1 MNHPK
6 LEIENELI
14 AKGHKYICGV
24 DESGVGAFAGGFT
37 VGALILDLSKPYI
50 EGIDDSKKL
59 TKKKKRELEPLIKES
74 CIDYS
79 VVYVSA
85 KEINEAYKE
94 VQGQTGSFRK
104 LHLNA
109 MRQAVLNL
117 KVKPDYV
124 IVDGV
129 YIVPN
134 ISIKQIAVIKGDQK
148 SASVAGASILAR
160 VYRERVM
167 EELATK
173 YNGYTHWQETYGY
186 CSTQEIVAL
195 NKLGVTPEH
204 RTCFIEDTL
213 NHKTG
218 KIKEVNGKLIMKEC
232 PKSKGTGLCQ
242 CPCDYIKYA
251 KEYQLEVGC
260 PNGKQNTRI

>member
-1 MNHPK
+1 MNYPK

-14 AKGHKYICGV
+14 ARGYKYICGI

-59 TKKKKRELEPLIKES
+59 TKKKKRELEPLIKEH

-85 KEINEAYKE
+85 KEINEAYKDAKR
-94 VQGQTGSFRK
+94 QTGSFRK

-109 MRQAVLNL
+109 MRQAILNL
-117 KVKPDYV
+117 KVRPDCI
-124 IVDGV
+124 IVDGM
-129 YIVPN
+129 YEVPDIN
-134 ISIKQIAVIKGDQK
+134 IEQGAIIKGDQK
-148 SASVAGASILAR
+148 SASIGGASILAR

-173 YNGYTHWQETYGY
+173 YNGYTHWKDTYGY
-186 CSTQEIVAL
+186 CSIQEIVAL
-195 NKLGVTPEH
+195 NKLGATQEH
-204 RTCFIEDTL
+204 RVCFIKDTL

-218 KIKEVNGKLIMKEC
+218 KIQEVNGKLVMKEC
-232 PKSKGTGLCQ
+232 PKSKDNALCK
-242 CPCDYIKYA
+242 CPCEYIKYV
-251 KEYQLEVGC
+251 KEYQLDVRC
-260 PNGKQNTRI
+260 PNGK

>member
-1 MNHPK
+1 MDNQK
-6 LEIENELI
+6 LQIEHELI
-14 AKGHKYICGV
+14 ANGYKYICGI

-37 VGALILDLSKPYI
+37 VGAVILDLSKPYI
-50 EGIDDSKKL
+50 DGIDDSKKL
-59 TKKKKRELEPLIKES
+59 SKKKKRELEPQIKAS

-85 KEINEAYKE
+85 KEINDAYIQGKE
-94 VQGQTGSFRK
+94 QVGSFRK

-109 MRQAVLNL
+109 MQQAVLNL
-117 KVKPDYV
+117 KARPDYI

-129 YIVPN
+129 YKIPN
-134 ISIKQIAVIKGDQK
+134 INIEQQAIIRGDQK
-148 SASVAGASILAR
+148 SITIGGASILAR

-173 YNGYTHWQETYGY
+173 YKGYNHWKDTYGY

-195 NKLGVTPEH
+195 NKLGATPEH
-204 RTCFIEDTL
+204 RICFIEDTL

-218 KIKEVNGKLIMKEC
+218 KIEEVNGKLVMKEC
-232 PKSKGTGLCQ
+232 PKNNK
-242 CPCDYIKYA
+242 CPCEYIKYT
-251 KEYQLEVGC
+251 KEYQLDVRC
-260 PNGKQNTRI
+260 PNGKQLSTS

>member
-1 MNHPK
+1 MSYPK

-14 AKGHKYICGV
+14 AKGHKYICGI

-59 TKKKKRELEPLIKES
+59 SKKKKRELEPLIKEH

-85 KEINEAYKE
+85 KEINETYIRAFRQ
-94 VQGQTGSFRK
+94 VGSFRK

-134 ISIKQIAVIKGDQK
+134 ISIKQKAVIKGDQK
-148 SASVAGASILAR
+148 SVTIGGASILAR

-167 EELATK
+167 EALATK
-173 YNGYTHWQETYGY
+173 YNGYAHWQETYGY

-195 NKLGVTPEH
+195 NKLGATPEH
-204 RTCFIEDTL
+204 RICFIEDTL

-218 KIKEVNGKLIMKEC
+218 KIDKVSDKLQMKEC
-232 PKSKGTGLCQ
+232 PKNNK
-242 CPCDYIKYA
+242 CPCEYIKYA
-251 KEYQLEVGC
+251 KEYQLDVRC
-260 PNGKQNTRI
+260 PNGEQNTRI